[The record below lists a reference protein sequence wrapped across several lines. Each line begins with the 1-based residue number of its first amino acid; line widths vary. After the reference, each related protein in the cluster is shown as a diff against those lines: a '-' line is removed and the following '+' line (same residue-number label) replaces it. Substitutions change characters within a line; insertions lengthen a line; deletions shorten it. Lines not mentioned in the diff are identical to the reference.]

1 MLLTTLD
8 ISALVDGFDWFRV
21 LHFNIVYY
29 CFRALHIDTLLT
41 FVLFTED
48 VSRFGSRPLCFNA
61 TASQLTNVSQLARK
75 KETVAVAL
83 FSTYSRNI
91 AVRIG

>member
-1 MLLTTLD
+1 MLLTALD
-8 ISALVDGFDWFRV
+8 ISALVDGFDWFQV
-21 LHFNIVYY
+21 LHVNIVYY
-29 CFRALHIDTLLT
+29 CLRTLHIDIVDI
-41 FVLFTED
+41 VLFTED

-61 TASQLTNVSQLARK
+61 TASQLTNVSQLAK
-75 KETVAVAL
+75 KIETVAVAL

>member
-1 MLLTTLD
+1 MLLTALD
-8 ISALVDGFDWFRV
+8 ISALVDGFDWFQV
-21 LHFNIVYY
+21 LHVNIVYY
-29 CFRALHIDTLLT
+29 CLRTLHIDI
-41 FVLFTED
+41 VLFTED
-48 VSRFGSRPLCFNA
+48 VSRFGSRPLCFNT
-61 TASQLTNVSQLARK
+61 TASQLTNVSQLAKK